1 MHKRDNLMIMFYEQL
16 ILKIDSINDPLYDS
30 LYGEFH
36 NISSDDKEA
45 IRQGV
50 TKVDQS
56 IWSKLRTLAR
66 HIGRAIS

>member
-1 MHKRDNLMIMFYEQL
+1 MHKRDNLMIMFDEQL

-30 LYGEFH
+30 LY
-36 NISSDDKEA
+36 DDKEA